1 MFSIPVIIDKL
12 ILMATLLIWA
22 GGRVHFHQ
30 SESLPPKLMLPPCNP
45 DTGPVDKQELLSW
58 QR

>member
-1 MFSIPVIIDKL
+1 MIIDKP

-30 SESLPPKLMLPPCNP
+30 SESLPPKLMLPPWNP

-58 QR
+58 QK